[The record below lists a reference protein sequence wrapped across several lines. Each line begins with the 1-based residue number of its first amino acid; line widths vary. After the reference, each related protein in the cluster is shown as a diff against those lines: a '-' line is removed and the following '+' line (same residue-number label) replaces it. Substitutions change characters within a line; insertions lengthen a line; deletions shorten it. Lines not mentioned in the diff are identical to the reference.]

1 MFARLNY
8 LERLRPLATQP
19 LMFCHRIIAALLLM
33 AYAVTGTSLIPGAV
47 AALADLEGSHQGL
60 ISIGRGETRVILHH
74 TSEFT
79 PEVGDHQHC
88 LARFIVRFCQ
98 TDQSG
103 DHQMTSTGIV
113 GRYGEKRPEAGKV
126 RSVHELTNLPAT
138 DAWRSLQP
146 DSQTAFHRE
155 RICWQQ
161 PQLSQLPPSVM
172 TVRLLV

>member
-1 MFARLNY
+1 MS
-8 LERLRPLATQP
+8 
-19 LMFCHRIIAALLLM
+19 CHRIIAALLLM

-74 TSEFT
+74 TSGFT

-88 LARFIVRFCQ
+88 LARFIVRFCKA
-98 TDQSG
+98 DQAG
-103 DHQMTSTGIV
+103 DHQMTSTGVV
-113 GRYGEKRPEAGKV
+113 GSLDEKRPETGKV

-138 DAWRSLQP
+138 DAWLSLQP
-146 DSQTAFHRE
+146 VSQAAFHRD
-155 RICWQQ
+155 RIRRQ
-161 PQLSQLPPSVM
+161 PPPLSQVPPSVM